1 MKKTILLLL
10 LLLLVGC
17 SNDTP
22 NNESNPTTDS
32 VVEEVKDTVALVNGE
47 KISVETFKKY
57 YAMQSYD
64 FEKEYGE
71 SVWNI
76 EQDGKTMKE
85 IRQEQT
91 IDYLIRVSLIE
102 KYVLDKGITVDESAI
117 EEAYTKY
124 MDSIKNDEEI
134 QAYYTENGIDKEF
147 LQGFLEDQYYLRLY
161 DNVILDEVT
170 NDPETQSMLF
180 DDQYI
185 RYKTRH
191 ILVDTEE
198 KLNEVLAVLN
208 DEENPMDFSDAA
220 RLYSIHST
228 SAVEG
233 GDLGYRVIGNMPAA
247 YEAVALTI
255 EPYVASEP
263 VETEY
268 GYHIIFVDDRQMLK
282 DMIEIGMPEAEI
294 NKYKSEIIRNF
305 AASETVRIYNEMK
318 DQASITTDLELLN
331 EE

>member
-17 SNDTP
+17 SKETP
-22 NNESNPTTDS
+22 VNESGVTVDQ
-32 VVEEVKDTVALVNGE
+32 VEEAKDTVATVNGE
-47 KISVETFKKY
+47 KISINDFKKY

-71 SVWNI
+71 GVWKI

-85 IRQEQT
+85 IREEQT
-91 IDYLIRVSLIE
+91 IDYLIRLELI
-102 KYVLDKGITVDESAI
+102 KKFVISKGFEVAPIDI
-117 EEAYTKY
+117 EEAYINY
-124 MDSIKNDEEI
+124 MKSIKDDEEI
-134 QAYYTENGIDKEF
+134 KAYYLENELDETF
-147 LQGFLEDQYYLRLY
+147 LKRFLEDQYFLRLY
-161 DNVILDEVT
+161 NQVILDDVT
-170 NDPETQSMLF
+170 NDPSTQSMLF
-180 DDQYI
+180 DSQYI

-191 ILVDTEE
+191 ILVEDEE
-198 KLNEVLAVLN
+198 TLNEVLAILN
-208 DEENPMDFSDAA
+208 DEENPSDFSDVA

-255 EPYVASEP
+255 EPYTASEA

-268 GYHIIFVDDRQMLK
+268 GYHIIFVDDRQMLQ
-282 DMIEIGMPEAEI
+282 DMIDIGMPEDEI
-294 NKYKSEIIRNF
+294 NKYKSEIINNF
-305 AASETVRIYNEMK
+305 AASETVRLFNEMK
-318 DQASITTDLELLN
+318 EQADISIDLSLVN
-331 EE
+331 EDE